1 MLIDKFKNIEKN
13 TIEDLSDK
21 YVEENKEKQKIEA
34 KLEKYIKW
42 KKNNIND
49 IKELISYIEYH
60 RTDKNMCFTQPIID
74 ELESI
79 MDRAL

>member
-42 KKNNIND
+42 KNNTIKD

-60 RTDKNMCFTQPIID
+60 MNDKNICFTQVIID

-79 MDRAL
+79 MDRTL

>member
-42 KKNNIND
+42 KNNTIKD

-60 RTDKNMCFTQPIID
+60 RTDKNMCFTQSIID

-79 MDRAL
+79 MDRTL